1 MKTLLDQDMVN
12 TLTGLSQMVL
22 RRYFYYD
29 FEGRQIFAKSFATV
43 INGEHTNLYLNAN
56 EEFKNFI
63 WNNQD
68 AQQKFT
74 ANFLGFYLIDTLHK
88 ALKFNEMEL
97 IHFENILSDHLK
109 EVEPLEHAKDYTR
122 ANDRNPFTPL

>member
-1 MKTLLDQDMVN
+1 MRSLLDQDMTD

-29 FEGRQIFAKSFATV
+29 FEGRQIFAKCFARV
-43 INGEHTNLYLNAN
+43 INGEHTNLYLHAT
-56 EEFKNFI
+56 EEFKHFI
-63 WNNQD
+63 WSNQD
-68 AQQKFT
+68 AQKKFT
-74 ANFLGFYLIDTLHK
+74 AEFLGFYLIQTLHN

-97 IHFENILSDHLK
+97 THFENILSEHLK
-109 EVEPLEHAKDYTR
+109 EVEPLERSQEYSR